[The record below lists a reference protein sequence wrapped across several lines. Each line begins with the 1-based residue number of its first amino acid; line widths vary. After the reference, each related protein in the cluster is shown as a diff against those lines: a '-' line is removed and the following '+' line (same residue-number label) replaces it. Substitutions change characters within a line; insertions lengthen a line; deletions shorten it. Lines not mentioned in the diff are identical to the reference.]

1 MGDSPASH
9 IWLLYNTPK
18 WIGIQYNDK
27 IQPESAVFW
36 GSTDSNLAS
45 YSTDEEWSMVVPYLG
60 LWVEPPTSQ
69 HSNLCGK
76 VEVEGSLKSEMFDAQ

>member
-1 MGDSPASH
+1 MGKLTISMAIFNSYVKLPE
-9 IWLLYNTPK
+9 
-18 WIGIQYNDK
+18 GIQYNDK
-27 IQPESAVFW
+27 IQPESVVFW